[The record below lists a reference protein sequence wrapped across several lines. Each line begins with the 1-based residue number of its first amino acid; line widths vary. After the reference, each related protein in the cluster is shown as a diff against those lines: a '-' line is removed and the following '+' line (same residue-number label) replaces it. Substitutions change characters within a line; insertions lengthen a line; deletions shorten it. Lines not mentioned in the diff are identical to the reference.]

1 MKGLILKDLL
11 MAKKYCRSYAIIII
25 VFLTVAFANKENF
38 FFVSYPCILCGILPV
53 TLLAY
58 DERSHWLQYSCTLPY
73 SRKQIVSVKYLIGI
87 SIQVIV
93 LLVSAAVMAVKMKTS
108 GSFSLSKLLFN
119 VSVVFFISS
128 LTASVNLPLMFK
140 LGVEK
145 GRVWYY
151 IMVGVACALGVLV
164 SGALSHSVSAAAPG
178 PMLSAV
184 FLLVGVLMYFVSWS
198 LAVRLFEKREL

>member
-25 VFLTVAFANKENF
+25 VFLTVAFANKEN

-87 SIQVIV
+87 SIQVTV
-93 LLVSAAVMAVKMKTS
+93 LLLSAAVMAVKMKMS

-178 PMLSAV
+178 PVLSAV